1 LQEISWQAGVKNRT
15 APEKSNRRWSR
26 WPPSRWPEAE
36 TTGICQRFPRTVL
49 DESYRVA
56 LHKKIY
62 RSIHELQVDLDAW
75 AVDYNESITMIGDRF
90 KAAGAVADPDA
101 DFLDAL
107 PFDLTRSP
115 LAKEKFIAA

>member
-1 LQEISWQAGVKNRT
+1 M
-15 APEKSNRRWSR
+15 
-26 WPPSRWPEAE
+26 
-36 TTGICQRFPRTVL
+36 

-75 AVDYNESITMIGDRF
+75 AVNYNESITMIGDRF

-107 PFDLTRSP
+107 PFGQGEIHRRLTADPSHTTANRRHRLSDQVWS
-115 LAKEKFIAA
+115 